1 MPSPTPA
8 PLPDFSSL
16 GIFANIPPD
25 QLQQLLDICPTL
37 QLAPNEILLAPG
49 QENENLYVLLTGRL
63 RVHLDTVDS
72 HHALQVEPGQ
82 FMGEMSI
89 IENAHTSAY
98 VVADMPSQVLLI
110 HEKLF
115 WETFIPL
122 PHAVRNLLQGLSQ
135 RMRKHNEA
143 MLQTL
148 EERLRFEHLQKEL
161 DMAGNIQANILPK
174 RTPLFPNHPQVEA
187 CGTVIPAKEV
197 GGDFYDAFV
206 VDHEHVCLVA
216 GDVAGK
222 GMVAALFMMRVIT
235 LLRFSVTKRDDLEG
249 LLPKINLILCE
260 NNADCMFVTLFV
272 AVLNVQ
278 TGEFL
283 YANGGHNAP
292 LLSRAGAPFALIDV
306 PRTIVVG
313 VMEMAQYELRSL
325 WLKPGDVLLFY
336 TDGVTEAEGP
346 HGTFYSL
353 ARTQATLDRLT
364 TAVGEIKIDSK
375 TIVQELYSDVVQ
387 FAQGVPQSDD
397 ITLLAVRYLGHGHG
411 DGTA

>member
-1 MPSPTPA
+1 MSPPPSA

-25 QLQQLLDICPTL
+25 QLQQLLAICPTL

-63 RVHLDTVDS
+63 RVHLDNADS
-72 HHALQVEPGQ
+72 HHALLVEPGQ

-89 IENAHTSAY
+89 IENARTSAY

-115 WETFIPL
+115 WEAFIPL
-122 PHAVRNLLQGLSQ
+122 PHAVRNLLQGFSR

-187 CGTVIPAKEV
+187 FGTVIPAKEV

-222 GMVAALFMMRVIT
+222 GMAAALFMMRVIT

-260 NNADCMFVTLFV
+260 NNDDCMFVTLFV

-278 TGEFL
+278 TGEFV

-292 LLSRAGAPFALIDV
+292 LLSRAGAPFAPIDV

-313 VMEMAQYELRSL
+313 VMEMAEYELRSL
-325 WLKPGDVLLFY
+325 WLKPGDVLLLY

-346 HGTFYSL
+346 NGTFYSL
-353 ARTQATLDRLT
+353 ARTEATLDRLT
-364 TAVGEIKIDSK
+364 TAVGEEIDTK

-397 ITLLAVRYLGHGHG
+397 ITLLAVRYLGDGDV
-411 DGTA
+411 DGTD